1 MTYKTMQ
8 RREFLGAS
16 AAVAAPWI
24 VPASVFANPP
34 SDRLTHACIGC
45 DGMGWSDLQS
55 LVSHER
61 IEIVAICD
69 VDVARQAK
77 AAERLPQARRYQD
90 WRELLSAEG
99 DRIDSINVAVP
110 DHMHAPISM
119 SAIRQGKH
127 VYCQKPLAH
136 EVSEAR
142 ALRLAADEMNVTTQM
157 GNQIQSASVY
167 RTAVKALR
175 QGFIGRVK
183 DVHVWIGA
191 KYSRPGRPAGSDP
204 IPDSLDW
211 DLWLGVA
218 SERPYKANVYHP
230 FEWRCWQDFGV
241 GAMGD
246 FGCHIL
252 DTPYKALQLT
262 APESI
267 QAEVPDE
274 WASNEAS
281 RQESW
286 PAAETIHF
294 VFPATPFT
302 DGKLQVTWYDGER
315 RPPIELFGFAD
326 GDRMLPGGGALFIG
340 EHGKL
345 LLPHVGPP
353 EFLPGSQRTTAE
365 LPKVEGFSHYHA
377 YVDACLGEGLT
388 DSSFAEAGPL
398 TEATL
403 LGAIANRLPGEVLEW
418 DADAMRIVNSAAA
431 DQLVRPKYRQGW
443 TIPNL
448 G

>member
-119 SAIRQGKH
+119 SAIRQGNH

-175 QGFIGRVK
+175 Q
-183 DVHVWIGA
+183 
-191 KYSRPGRPAGSDP
+191 
-204 IPDSLDW
+204 
-211 DLWLGVA
+211 
-218 SERPYKANVYHP
+218 
-230 FEWRCWQDFGV
+230 
-241 GAMGD
+241 
-246 FGCHIL
+246 
-252 DTPYKALQLT
+252 
-262 APESI
+262 
-267 QAEVPDE
+267 
-274 WASNEAS
+274 
-281 RQESW
+281 
-286 PAAETIHF
+286 
-294 VFPATPFT
+294 
-302 DGKLQVTWYDGER
+302 
-315 RPPIELFGFAD
+315 
-326 GDRMLPGGGALFIG
+326 
-340 EHGKL
+340 
-345 LLPHVGPP
+345 
-353 EFLPGSQRTTAE
+353 
-365 LPKVEGFSHYHA
+365 
-377 YVDACLGEGLT
+377 
-388 DSSFAEAGPL
+388 
-398 TEATL
+398 
-403 LGAIANRLPGEVLEW
+403 
-418 DADAMRIVNSAAA
+418 
-431 DQLVRPKYRQGW
+431 
-443 TIPNL
+443 
-448 G
+448 